1 MKWWVTTP
9 IFKVKRPKTEAL
21 KLLHKLKIFVVLYN
35 DRNTLLLNF
44 KAFGESIVQMLKL
57 LRLILMINIQGY
69 YMQFDVAIDRDVAA
83 YMHNV

>member
-1 MKWWVTTP
+1 M
-9 IFKVKRPKTEAL
+9 
-21 KLLHKLKIFVVLYN
+21 
-35 DRNTLLLNF
+35 LLLNF

-57 LRLILMINIQGY
+57 LRLIIMINIQGY